1 MSVNLGTEIDA
12 RELDPY
18 DSTCNGVIQHVNMNG
33 NYEVDFGQ
41 GRMKYI
47 SECTLQEILSARG
60 IVRDRS
66 QWQIA
71 IQREIEM
78 LLPSEEFSHIEDWTT
93 DNVRIEAR
101 ADEGG
106 QIINAETQVVP
117 PAPQAMTALHT
128 QTLKEAWG

>member
-1 MSVNLGTEIDA
+1 
-12 RELDPY
+12 
-18 DSTCNGVIQHVNMNG
+18 
-33 NYEVDFGQ
+33 
-41 GRMKYI
+41 
-47 SECTLQEILSARG
+47 
-60 IVRDRS
+60 
-66 QWQIA
+66 
-71 IQREIEM
+71 M

>member
-1 MSVNLGTEIDA
+1 
-12 RELDPY
+12 
-18 DSTCNGVIQHVNMNG
+18 MNG

-47 SECTLQEILSARG
+47 SECTLQEILSARE

-66 QWQIA
+66 QGQIA

-78 LLPSEEFSHIEDWTT
+78 LLQREEFSNIEDWTT

-106 QIINAETQVVP
+106 QLISAETQVVQS
-117 PAPQAMTALHT
+117 APQAITALHT
-128 QTLKEAWG
+128 QTQWL